1 MNWLIALLSGHSSYI
16 THLDW
21 SEDSQYIRSNSGDYE
36 VLFWNATT
44 CRQVTSVAT
53 TRDIRWATN
62 YCPISFST
70 VGVWPESAD
79 GTDINSC
86 TRSHDCRLAATGDDF
101 GKVKL
106 YAYPVTQPKGKV
118 LSMCDRCN
126 EGRLVVVVVVQ
137 SLCHQHAG
145 HAAHVTSVRFLH
157 DSSRLLSAGGRDAA
171 LAQWLVD

>member
-36 VLFWNATT
+36 VLFCECPYNVRERNNVSPGDFCGDDTRHSLGGPTT
-44 CRQVTSVAT
+44 APSPSQ
-53 TRDIRWATN
+53 RWASGLNPPTE
-62 YCPISFST
+62 PTST
-70 VGVWPESAD
+70 PAPG
-79 GTDINSC
+79 
-86 TRSHDCRLAATGDDF
+86 RMDCRLAATGDDF

-106 YAYPVTQPKGKV
+106 YAYPVTQPK
-118 LSMCDRCN
+118 
-126 EGRLVVVVVVQ
+126 

-157 DSSRLLSAGGRDAA
+157 DSNRLLSAGGRDAA